1 MSLPQHSAF
10 TVLSNKDAVL
20 ILERKLELLAV
31 VALEDCAGR
40 SSKCLP
46 LRGFGK
52 ECQAAADNLM
62 QCMDKHQLTEAT

>member
-1 MSLPQHSAF
+1 MSLARHSAC
-10 TVLSNKDAVL
+10 TALSNKVAVL
-20 ILERKLELLAV
+20 ILERKLEFFAV

-52 ECQAAADNLM
+52 ECQAAADNLV
-62 QCMDKHQLTEAT
+62 QCMDKHQLTEAS